1 MPAVSFY
8 LKDKVLE
15 GVKAKA
21 AAEKMPVSQIISEA
35 VEQYLHATEKRE
47 AKERL
52 LSLLK
57 ERPFGGMKAWKVLHK
72 ERTEADD
79 NRR

>member
-8 LKDKVLE
+8 LKEKVLE
-15 GVKAKA
+15 SVRAKA
-21 AAEKMPVSQIISEA
+21 AASKIPVSQIISEA
-35 VEQYLHATEKRE
+35 VEQYLQAAEKRE

-52 LSLLK
+52 LHLLEEK
-57 ERPFGGMKAWKVLHK
+57 PFGGMKAWKELHK

-79 NRR
+79 CRR